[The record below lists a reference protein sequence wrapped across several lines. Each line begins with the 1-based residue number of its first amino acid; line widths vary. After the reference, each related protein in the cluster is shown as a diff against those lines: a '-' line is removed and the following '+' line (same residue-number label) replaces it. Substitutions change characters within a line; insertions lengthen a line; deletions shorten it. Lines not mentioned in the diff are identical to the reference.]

1 MRRRRTRVRWRRGW
15 GGGCEGKLWSFSAIT
30 ATATVVNTKGQPQPR
45 LTQTHRR
52 ASATRFAT
60 RRPAPNAAPRNARVV
75 WTGTL
80 EAGTRRCSK
89 HGARTRGPDASRCP
103 RRKQLCARQREAD
116 NTLPSRQAGFL
127 LQAELLDVRRLRLAD
142 MVERVL
148 EAGLLRGGDFGSRGL
163 LGGHGATRATLGYS
177 TRQSVRAGM

>member
-1 MRRRRTRVRWRRGW
+1 MRGKVVELLRHHCHCHCRQCQGPTTTTPDTNTSP
-15 GGGCEGKLWSFSAIT
+15 CERNPFRYA
-30 ATATVVNTKGQPQPR
+30 PPR
-45 LTQTHRR
+45 
-52 ASATRFAT
+52 
-60 RRPAPNAAPRNARVV
+60 PNAAPRNTRVV

-116 NTLPSRQAGFL
+116 NTLLSRQAGFL

-177 TRQSVRAGM
+177 TRQSARGCDSVDGTTQSL